1 VFCPEIKADLL
12 NNNLVKN
19 KKGTMDKEKFK
30 LYLANEGLQQSTI
43 DVYMIFIK
51 ELLEDCDP
59 PTDKNIRGFVDTHH
73 RHIVARAVAKRW
85 VNFYTI
91 ETGVKDYRN
100 IEIPKLTGK
109 KKTKTI
115 KSIRPNDF
123 DIMFNHPS
131 TTKFQQLFMLLLR
144 DTGCRISELLDVKVS
159 DVKEHEGKLEI
170 FIRTSKTGERIVL
183 LSRKTQKMLKEH
195 IYNHKL
201 TEITHILP
209 FRTRQRAWQIIQ
221 SISYKSLNTKISPH
235 QFRHTCANTL
245 IMNNVSVVDVQSYL
259 GHKNINSTMV
269 YVNSDQRK
277 VKKEFNRVFNK
288 EDE

>member
-209 FRTRQRAWQIIQ
+209 
-221 SISYKSLNTKISPH
+221 
-235 QFRHTCANTL
+235 
-245 IMNNVSVVDVQSYL
+245 
-259 GHKNINSTMV
+259 
-269 YVNSDQRK
+269 
-277 VKKEFNRVFNK
+277 
-288 EDE
+288 